1 MDGEDKQLD
10 KIIAILHRDKSA
22 LADRYGVTKLGV
34 FGSIARGESTVSS
47 DVDIV
52 VQTKVPDL
60 FMMVHLKEELEKLL
74 GARVDLVRYW
84 KRMNPYLK
92 RRIDR
97 EARYV

>member
-1 MDGEDKQLD
+1 MDSADRQLD
-10 KIIAILHRDKSA
+10 AIIMVLHRDKQA
-22 LADRYGVTKLGV
+22 LADRYGVTKIGV
-34 FGSIARGESTVSS
+34 FGSVARGEANIAS

-74 GARVDLVRYW
+74 GSQVDLVRYR